1 MINQLSKKITTYPK
15 LILMVL
21 GICIACLCYF
31 IQYFGIDASEDTLV
45 NKSDAHFIYSKKIK
59 KNYNLDR
66 FLILVYKPDHTI
78 FSDQGLALIKALKQ
92 DLLNQPAVTGIT
104 SILDVPLLQVKRTKS
119 IPSTAFPTLLT
130 NGVNRQEAEKDIK
143 TSPLYKNT
151 LISDDGQTTTFQI
164 KVSRNDS
171 KHDALT
177 QIRSVMKYYRNT
189 GDLYLGG
196 MDAIAD
202 DVMSFIRRDL
212 IIFSGGVLGCMMIIL
227 GVVFR
232 RLRWMMLSMGCCLV
246 AVLVMMGLLG
256 MLGWKVTVISSNF
269 ISLQIILTLSLVVHL
284 VIKYLEL
291 SRQHLD
297 ANHCD
302 LVKETLA
309 QKMLPS
315 LFAVITTIVGFGSLM
330 VSNIYPVSTFGWMM
344 SVGLIVS
351 FCITF
356 LLFGTGLSLLPKCK
370 PLPPVNWVKQ
380 LITAIISMI
389 SIHSRKVIYMSIVI
403 LVIGGIGISRLT
415 VENSFINYFAP
426 STDIHKGLKFID
438 QNLGGTTPLDI
449 IITLPNSESDIIDG
463 TTDDFSAFDLEEDP
477 IDQPKTALFW
487 ITQDK
492 VMLAK
497 KAHHYLDKQPEIG
510 KVLSLWTT
518 IQLGA
523 QINGSPL
530 NPFELA
536 LLPNLIPESYKSL
549 LLNPYMSV
557 EENQLRLTTRIY
569 DSLPGINRNQLLERI
584 QKELPKQLNIPVE
597 RVKLT
602 GAMVLYN
609 SMLQALFES
618 QIKSLG
624 VVILAIMAILL
635 ILFQNFKLA
644 VVAIIPNLFSVLVIL
659 GLMGLLGIPLDM
671 MTITIAAITIGIAI
685 DDAIHYIYR
694 FRKEFR
700 INHNYMLAIKNT
712 HQSIGTAIIYTS
724 LIITIGFGILI
735 FSDFI
740 PNVMFGIL
748 TAMAMMVALATSLT
762 LLPSV
767 LIILKPFGTCQS
779 TNTRHK

>member
-21 GICIACLCYF
+21 GISIACLCYF

-59 KNYNLDR
+59 KTYNLDR
-66 FLILVYKPDHTI
+66 FLILVYKPHHNI
-78 FSDQGLALIKALKQ
+78 FSNQGLDLIKALKQ

-119 IPSTAFPTLLT
+119 IPSTVFPTLLT
-130 NGVNRQEAEKDIK
+130 KGVNRREAEKDIK

-164 KVSRNDS
+164 KVSRNYS

-177 QIRSVMKYYRNT
+177 QIRSVMKDYRNT

-227 GVVFR
+227 GGVFR
-232 RLRWMMLSMGCCLV
+232 RLRWIMLSMGCCLV

-256 MLGWKVTVISSNF
+256 MLGWEVTVISSNF
-269 ISLQIILTLSLVVHL
+269 ISLQIILTLSLVIHL

-291 SRQHLD
+291 SRQYPD
-297 ANHCD
+297 ANHRD
-302 LVKETLA
+302 LVKDTLT

-315 LFAVITTIVGFGSLM
+315 LFSVITTIVGFGSLM
-330 VSNIYPVSTFGWMM
+330 VSDIYPVSTFGWMM
-344 SVGLIVS
+344 GVGLIVS

-356 LLFGTGLSLLPKCK
+356 LLFGTGLSLLSKCN
-370 PLPPVNWVKQ
+370 PLPPTNWVKQ

-389 SIHSRKVIYMSIVI
+389 SNHSRKVIYISIVI
-403 LVIGGIGISRLT
+403 LMIGGIGISRLT

-449 IITLPNSESDIIDG
+449 IITLPDSESDTI
-463 TTDDFSAFDLEEDP
+463 DDFSAFDLEEDP
-477 IDQPKTALFW
+477 IDQPKTESFW

-510 KVLSLWTT
+510 KVLSLWTI

-523 QINGSPL
+523 QINGRPL

-536 LLPNLIPESYKSL
+536 LLPNLIPESYKPL
-549 LLNPYMSV
+549 LLNPYMSI

-569 DSLPGINRNQLLERI
+569 DSLPGINRNQLLKRI
-584 QKELPKQLNIPVE
+584 QKELPTQLNIPVE

-609 SMLQALFES
+609 SMLQSLFES

-644 VVAIIPNLFSVLVIL
+644 VAAIIPNLFSVLVIL
-659 GLMGLLGIPLDM
+659 GLMGLLGISLDM

-700 INHNYMLAIKNT
+700 INRNYMLAIKNT

-724 LIITIGFGILI
+724 LIISIGFGILI

-748 TAMAMMVALATSLT
+748 TAIAMMVALVTSLT
-762 LLPSV
+762 LLPSA
-767 LIILKPFGTCQS
+767 LIILKPFGPCQS
-779 TNTRHK
+779 TNASHK